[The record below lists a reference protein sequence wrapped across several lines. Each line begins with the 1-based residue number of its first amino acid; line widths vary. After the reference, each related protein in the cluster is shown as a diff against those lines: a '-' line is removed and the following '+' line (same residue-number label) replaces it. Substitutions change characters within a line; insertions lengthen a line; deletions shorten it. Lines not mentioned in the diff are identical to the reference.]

1 MAKPDKLLL
10 NAVTA
15 NFSTPEGREAIFKY
29 YKSKGLMSGETFKEF
44 AEDLQTKISARKGRP
59 KDILRKILG
68 KDYGGIPL
76 TITDKGQ
83 IGVDHYKYGDTIPR
97 PLEDYL
103 TTLVGKDDVK
113 TFKRAYG
120 KKWADMSTEAQQ
132 LFEKYGIRFDRGHYT
147 ANYKGGA
154 KLFNSSL
161 ERAYANQAHGALH
174 RSMHNEAAQNLLT
187 TGRSSNWL
195 EDFFQ
200 HKLAS
205 DNLDVL
211 GAKYLT
217 PADFEAINKGADP
230 NQLMLE
236 RLDQVERSGIKPNT
250 NILTAELD
258 ASEFD
263 TLEQLDRH
271 NRELRDR
278 YIVEQGYDP
287 QSGQR
292 ASAASIEKA
301 QSNLENFDSLTDAPK
316 PTGQQAYEQSIQKL
330 NKEGVA
336 PKLEKLDPVNPG
348 VTTPTKPVPEIS
360 TKTTGLPEVVAHPH
374 GVMRELRDWLE
385 DIKIDGW
392 GDDITKRFGNI
403 SNLRNSLNLPGPWD
417 LGANVIGP
425 LAVAASTQD
434 YSNVVPEVAQNIA
447 DEVEFGLKASVVAA
461 TPLGQSVIKGAT
473 AAFAAVPAKPVIG
486 AVGLLA
492 AENRGTA
499 TDETMQQFED
509 DYYYSAGGGNA
520 AMTKY
525 GWSIEQTQQQ
535 GRQNLNKQFLNKEEN

>member
-1 MAKPDKLLL
+1 VLLF

-15 NFSTPEGREAIFKY
+15 DFSTTEGSEAIFQY
-29 YKSKGLMSGETFKEF
+29 YESKGLMSGDSFEAFVN
-44 AEDLQTKISARKGRP
+44 DLETKISARKGKP
-59 KDILRKILG
+59 KDILKEILG
-68 KDYGGIPL
+68 KNYKGIPL
-76 TITDKGQ
+76 TITNKGQ
-83 IGVDHYKYGDTIPR
+83 IGIDHYKYGDTIPR

-103 TTLVGKDDVK
+103 TRL
-113 TFKRAYG
+113 YG
-120 KKWADMSTEAQQ
+120 KEEVKAFKSAYNKSWADMSDAAQE
-132 LFEKYGIRFDRGHYT
+132 LFEKHGIRFDRGHFT
-147 ANYKGGA
+147 ANYRGGA
-154 KLFNSSL
+154 KLFGASL
-161 ERAYANQAHGALH
+161 ERSGPNQAHGALH
-174 RSMHNEAAQNLLT
+174 RAMNNEAAQNLLT
-187 TGRSSNWL
+187 AGRSSSWL

-250 NILTAELD
+250 NILAAELD
-258 ASEFD
+258 AYEFD

-278 YIVEQGYDP
+278 YIVEKGYDP

-301 QSNLENFDSLTDAPK
+301 QSNLKDFDSLTDAPK
-316 PTGQQAYEQSIQKL
+316 PTGQQAYDQSIQDLHKQ
-330 NKEGVA
+330 KTA
-336 PKLEKLDPVNPG
+336 PTLEKLPSQVNVDTPTP
-348 VTTPTKPVPEIS
+348 TTPTPEIPRAE
-360 TKTTGLPEVVAHPH
+360 TKLPEVVAHPH

-434 YSNVVPEVAQNIA
+434 YSNVVPEVAKNIA
-447 DEVEFGLKASVVAA
+447 DEVEFGLKAGIVAA
-461 TPLGQSVIKGAT
+461 TPLGQTLIKAGT
-473 AAFAAVPAKPVIG
+473 TAFAAIPAKPVVG
-486 AVGLLA
+486 ATALLA

-499 TDETMQQFED
+499 TDEAMQQFAD
-509 DYYYSAGGGNA
+509 DLHYSAGGGNA
-520 AMTKY
+520 AMVKH
-525 GWSIEQTQQQ
+525 GWSIEQTREQ
-535 GRQNLNKQFLNKEEN
+535 GHKNLMKQWLETPVN